1 MTFIASRTTDK
12 EIKEEMKTF
21 RELDKNNDGY
31 ITVHELKSALKDKMN
46 QEEIKEILSGVDTDK
61 NGAIN
66 YTEFIAATLNKIL
79 SNDRTRIEKAFK
91 VLDKNGDGTINE
103 KDLREVLSGNNLQF
117 FDSKIVNEIIKECDI
132 NKDGSVTFEEFH
144 RWITDGAS

>member
-144 RWITDGAS
+144 SWITDGAS

>member
-1 MTFIASRTTDK
+1 MVLTFIASRTTDK

-144 RWITDGAS
+144 R

>member
-1 MTFIASRTTDK
+1 MVLTFIASRTTDK

-31 ITVHELKSALKDKMN
+31 ITVHELKSALKDKMS

-144 RWITDGAS
+144 R

>member
-1 MTFIASRTTDK
+1 MVLTFIASRTTDK

-144 RWITDGAS
+144 S